1 LLQGITVGNIFGE
14 QKVFEV
20 VVKGVPDVRQ
30 SVDSVRNLL
39 IDTPSGGHVRLEQV
53 ADVSIQPSPAVIRRD
68 AAERYIDVEANVS
81 GRSLGAVATDVE
93 DRLANAE
100 FPLEYHAE
108 VLGQTTTGQEINL
121 VRVVGFGLAAVIATF
136 LLFQALFR
144 SWRLAGLVFL
154 TLPVA
159 LVGGVLAALID
170 GATLSLGSLIAFL
183 ALLGIAARNGAIQID
198 RFQQLRLD
206 GAQAFGTELVRR
218 GALERFAPTLTVAV
232 ATAAAVLPFV
242 IMGNVAG
249 LEIVNPMAIVMLGG
263 LITSTLLS
271 LFVLPVLY
279 LRFGAGAQPEPV
291 AETPGPY
298 GAEPMHG
305 DRGVTTTIPERSRQ
319 FERAPGR
326 ANAAAYREGEGGS
339 PGRRGE

>member
-1 LLQGITVGNIFGE
+1 LQGVVVGNIFGE

-20 VVKGVPDVRQ
+20 VVKGVPKVRE
-30 SVDSVRNLL
+30 SVENVRNVL
-39 IDTPSGGHVRLEQV
+39 IDTPGGGHVRLEQV
-53 ADVSIQPSPAVIRRD
+53 ADVSIQPSPAVIKRD
-68 AAERYIDVEANVS
+68 SAQRYVDVEANVS
-81 GRSLGAVATDVE
+81 GSSLGTVATDVE
-93 DRLANAE
+93 DLLADAD

-108 VLGQTTTGQEINL
+108 VLEQTTTAQEINL
-121 VRVVGFGLAAVIATF
+121 GRVVGIGITAVIAIF
-136 LLFQALFR
+136 LLFQAAFR
-144 SWRLAGLVFL
+144 SWRLAGLAFL

-183 ALLGIAARNGAIQID
+183 ALLGIATRNGVMLVD
-198 RFQQLRLD
+198 RFQQLRLEE
-206 GAQAFGTELVRR
+206 AFGAELVRR

-263 LITSTLLS
+263 LLTSTLLA

-279 LRFGAGAQPEPV
+279 LRFGAGAEPEPV

-298 GAEPMHG
+298 GAAEPVAG
-305 DRGVTTTIPERSRQ
+305 DREVAPQPARSRQ

-326 ANAAAYREGEGGS
+326 ANTAAYREDEGGS
-339 PGRRGE
+339 PGRRGEQ